1 MTEGKPFNIEVTTRS
16 SGVSKW
22 VKNVVSHTTDQ
33 VREARDAK
41 ETITLRSKDGGETD
55 VDMSDVT
62 MLRFQDAATFDRR
75 SRRVRGDDDDG
86 SSDKKAG

>member
-1 MTEGKPFNIEVTTRS
+1 MTEGKPFNVEVTTRS

-22 VKNVVSHTTDQ
+22 VKDVVSHTPSQ

-55 VDMSDVT
+55 VDMGDVT
-62 MLRFQDAATFDRR
+62 MIRFQDSETFERR
-75 SRRVRGDDDDG
+75 SKRVQGDDRHG
-86 SSDKKAG
+86 SDKKAG